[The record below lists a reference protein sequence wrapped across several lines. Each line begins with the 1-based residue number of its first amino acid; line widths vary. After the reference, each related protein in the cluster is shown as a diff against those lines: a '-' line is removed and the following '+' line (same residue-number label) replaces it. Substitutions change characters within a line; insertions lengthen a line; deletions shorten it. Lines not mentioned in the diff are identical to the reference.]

1 VPVRAAPCSART
13 RSRGRA
19 VPAMTPFRRP
29 RRARPGWAGLEFA
42 LAPVARP
49 NPVVAAWRWRYE
61 LGLAVGLPIAVIAL
75 VSAGEVR
82 AVLWV
87 SVLCG
92 VISASPA
99 VRRLVIARAW
109 CVITPHRVR
118 TACAQSWV
126 HSRGGKI
133 PIVLL
138 TTRGSFGERTYL
150 WCRAG
155 TSPEDLVWARSRL
168 AAACWAADIEIAR
181 HEHYAQLVR
190 LDVVRRPG
198 GYTVDGDRDYRW
210 LRLTVLPAAPSP
222 AGGNGYLAPEGPAAL
237 PPDPAT
243 GDDQPGHAA

>member
-1 VPVRAAPCSART
+1 
-13 RSRGRA
+13 
-19 VPAMTPFRRP
+19 MMPFRRP
-29 RRARPGWAGLEFA
+29 RRGRPGWADLEFA
-42 LAPVARP
+42 LVPVARP

-61 LGLAVGLPIAVIAL
+61 LGLALGLPIAVIAL
-75 VSAGEVR
+75 VHAGEVW

-92 VISASPA
+92 VISASRA
-99 VRRLVIARAW
+99 VRRLVVARAW

-138 TTRGSFGERTYL
+138 TTREPFGERTYL
-150 WCRAG
+150 CCRAG

-190 LDVVRRPG
+190 LDVIRRPG
-198 GYTVDGDRDYRW
+198 CYPPDGGGDGRW

-222 AGGNGYLAPEGPAAL
+222 AGNGYLASEGPAL
-237 PPDPAT
+237 LPDPAT
-243 GDDQPGHAA
+243 DDHQPGHAA

>member
-1 VPVRAAPCSART
+1 
-13 RSRGRA
+13 
-19 VPAMTPFRRP
+19 MMPFRRP
-29 RRARPGWAGLEFA
+29 RRARQVWADLEFA
-42 LAPVARP
+42 LRPVTRP

-61 LGLAVGLPIAVIAL
+61 LALAVGLPIAVIAL
-75 VSAGEVR
+75 IRAGGVWP
-82 AVLWV
+82 VVWV

-99 VRRLVIARAW
+99 VRRLVVARAW

-133 PIVLL
+133 PILLL
-138 TTRGSFGERTYL
+138 TTREAFGERVYL

-155 TSPEDLVWARSRL
+155 TSPEDLVWARSQL
-168 AAACWAADIEIAR
+168 AAACWAADIQVAR
-181 HEHYAQLVR
+181 HERYAQLVR
-190 LDVVRRPG
+190 LDVIRHPG
-198 GYTVDGDRDYRW
+198 CYPLDGGGDDGW

-222 AGGNGYLAPEGPAAL
+222 AGGNGYLAPEGPAAQ

-243 GDDQPGHAA
+243 DDDQPGHAA